1 MTEGTD
7 EEYQLTM
14 GYQDELNN
22 WIEQERLAIVA
33 IGHIHRLWT
42 DRSVELL
49 MFRRPLVN
57 KGPVDILK
65 AHNYARQISH
75 VEMSILDSLPLIE
88 NLPRLD
94 LCPSRVDIGRLTVE
108 WIESGLDRSQIHN
121 FLQEKLADL
130 LAAEN
135 RLFEPRDVVLYGFGR
150 IGRLMARILIEQE
163 GRGDALKLR
172 AIVCRGKLNIKKRA
186 DLLLRDSVHG
196 PLSGN
201 LRILED
207 ENALLANGVKI
218 QFISADSPE
227 QVDYTQYGIDNAL
240 IIDNTGVWRDRE
252 GLSRHLES
260 KGVSHVLLTAPGKGD
275 IPNLVYGANTK
286 AWQEGERIFSAASCT
301 TNAIVPPLK
310 VLNEQF
316 GIEYVHV
323 ETVHSFTNDQNL
335 LDNFHKKKR
344 RGRSAPL
351 NMVLTET
358 GAASAVSKALPE
370 LTGKVTG
377 SAVRVPTPNI
387 SLAILNCTFNQDVDR
402 DEINEALRQA
412 ALKGPL
418 VAQIDY
424 TRDEEVVSSDM
435 VGNNHACIIDSLA
448 TISHGRQGIIYA
460 WYDNEFGYSMQVARV
475 ARIISGVERRRY
487 Y

>member
-1 MTEGTD
+1 
-7 EEYQLTM
+7 M
-14 GYQDELNN
+14 GYQDDLNN
-22 WIEQERLAIVA
+22 WIEQERLAISA

-57 KGPVDILK
+57 KGPVSILK
-65 AHNYARQISH
+65 AHEYACQISH
-75 VEMSILDSLPLIE
+75 VKMTILDSLPLIE

-94 LCPSRVDIGRLTVE
+94 LCPSRIDIGRLTME
-108 WIESGLDRSQIHN
+108 WIESGLDRSHIHT
-121 FLQEKLADL
+121 FLKEKLQRL
-130 LAAEN
+130 LETEN

-150 IGRLMARILIEQE
+150 IGRLLARILVEQE
-163 GRGDALKLR
+163 GRGDALRLR
-172 AIVCRGKLNIKKRA
+172 AVVCRGKLNLKKRA

-201 LRILED
+201 LTILED
-207 ENALLANGVKI
+207 EDSILANGVKI
-218 QFISADSPE
+218 KFISADSPDKI
-227 QVDYTQYGIDNAL
+227 DYTAYGINNAL
-240 IIDNTGVWRDRE
+240 VIDNTGVWRDRE

-275 IPNLVYGANTK
+275 IPNIVYGVNTK
-286 AWQEGERIFSAASCT
+286 SWDADERIFSAASCT

-310 VLNEQF
+310 VLNDLF
-316 GIEYVHV
+316 NIEYVHV
-323 ETVHSFTNDQNL
+323 ETVHSYTNDQNL
-335 LDNFHKKKR
+335 LDNFHSKSR

-351 NMVLTET
+351 NLVITET
-358 GAASAVSKALPE
+358 GAASAVAKTLPE
-370 LTGKVTG
+370 LADKVTG
-377 SAVRVPTPNI
+377 NAVRVPTANT
-387 SLAILNCTFNQDVDR
+387 SLAILNCTFKEDVTR
-402 DEINEALRQA
+402 ETINEALRLA
-412 ALKGPL
+412 ALKGPM

-424 TRDEEVVSSDM
+424 TRDEEVVSTDM

-448 TISHGRQGIIYA
+448 TITHGRHAVIYA

-475 ARIISGVERRRY
+475 ARIISGVERQRY